1 MTSLLYLYMHKEKL
15 PRATHGGMAGQR
27 DAARAR
33 GRRTRVHARVLTW
46 SRSRPGTM
54 LPARLHLEH
63 AARQAASEALGQP
76 GACCWLASDLGMVE
90 HSCGESGGGDG
101 RLVAPRSALVAAS
114 RVAQREEQL
123 SSKSR
128 WAAIVRRREG
138 ATAVFRRRC
147 RSWPATRKLF
157 AGGVTADRNVT
168 AGSGVA
174 TRSGLFGES
183 QVSAPRVGRGRN
195 RASRPDRPL
204 SRETSI
210 AANKV
215 YKRTP
220 QLYTSHGRGNER
232 SLARSNTGPGS
243 NPLPACD
250 APGLRETHHPTV
262 RTHSRERQLK

>member
-1 MTSLLYLYMHKEKL
+1 MHKEKL

-90 HSCGESGGGDG
+90 HSCGASGGGDG

-210 AANKV
+210 AAKQGLQTHAAIIYLTRAWEREKLGSIEHRPRV
-215 YKRTP
+215 EPPARMRRAGTP
-220 QLYTSHGRGNER
+220 RDSPPHRSHAFQGTTIK
-232 SLARSNTGPGS
+232 SL
-243 NPLPACD
+243 
-250 APGLRETHHPTV
+250 
-262 RTHSRERQLK
+262 